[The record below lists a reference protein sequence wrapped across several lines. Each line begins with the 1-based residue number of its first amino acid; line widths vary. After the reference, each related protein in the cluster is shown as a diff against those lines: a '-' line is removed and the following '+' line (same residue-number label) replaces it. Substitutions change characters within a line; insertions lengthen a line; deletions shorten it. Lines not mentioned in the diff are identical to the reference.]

1 MRWDVIVV
9 GAGPGGALAAMT
21 CAASGLR
28 TLLLEKKK
36 MPRDKCCSGMV
47 MGPWGQEIVRA
58 EFGPYPDDLMT
69 QTVVLDGYAL
79 HVPGAPL
86 GWLDIETPTTW
97 RSALDT
103 WMCQCA
109 EKAGAVLWDSTGVT
123 GVEERNAGCEV
134 MVRRDGAHVA
144 LHTRFVIGADGGNSQ
159 VRRTFWPEVEPVAL
173 HGFRE
178 CYATEL
184 DLPKRRFN
192 IFASLTGDPIYFT
205 HQKGSH
211 LLVEGVAMGGALPET
226 TAQVRRLLVEEH
238 GLDPELEPLW
248 RDGCMQ
254 AALFHLLS
262 AGSFRPARKN
272 VLLVGDAGG
281 LNVPVTGEGLA
292 TSLVTGRHA
301 ARAVVGASEGGP
313 PAAETYLSE
322 VDELLARYREI
333 EIFGRQAGVAMTAG
347 EPEAFSRAMLSS
359 WERALH
365 LYA

>member
-1 MRWDVIVV
+1 
-9 GAGPGGALAAMT
+9 
-21 CAASGLR
+21 
-28 TLLLEKKK
+28 
-36 MPRDKCCSGMV
+36 MV

-58 EFGPYPDDLMT
+58 EFGRYPDDLMK

-79 HVPGAPL
+79 HVPGAPVGL
-86 GWLDIETPTTW
+86 LDIETPTTW
-97 RSALDT
+97 RWALDT
-103 WMCQCA
+103 WMCHCA

-123 GVEERNAGCEV
+123 NVEERDGSCDV
-134 MVRRDGAHVA
+134 MVSRDGERVA
-144 LHTRFVIGADGGNSQ
+144 LHARFVIGADGGNSQ
-159 VRRTFWPEVEPVAL
+159 VRRALWPEVEPVAL

-184 DLPKRRFN
+184 DVPKRRFN

-226 TAQVRRLLVEEH
+226 TAQVRRLLVEHH

-254 AALFHLLS
+254 AALFHVLS

-292 TSLVTGRHA
+292 TSLATGRHA
-301 ARAVVGASEGGP
+301 AHAVIEASEGGP
-313 PAAETYLSE
+313 PAAETYLGQ

-333 EIFGRQAGVAMTAG
+333 EVFGRQAGVAAAAG
-347 EPEAFSRAMLSS
+347 EPEAFSRAMLDS

-365 LYA
+365 LYT